1 MDFFSKQVKAYIS
14 LIVLL
19 GTLLAVYIFRFFPI
33 IFNVDVILF
42 TIMAIIAESLL
53 IPLPNQGGV
62 TVGFAIILPCIIFFG
77 PGTTILVI
85 LLQNI
90 FLVIKQGD
98 RYHHIFNTPFYKT
111 IFNISMYCISAG
123 ASALTYVLVD
133 GYYNWSIMGKTFVAS
148 LISALV
154 YIFINGLILA
164 RLLAFVNHTNFMKIW
179 VSTFRWAILNFI
191 AISGL
196 SVMIVLA
203 YAYTGIEV
211 VILLFGPLLLA
222 RYSFKLYLNMK
233 NNFMETIQAL
243 SAAIEQKDPYT
254 QGHSQRV
261 CDLAE
266 KLGQELKLR
275 TYELEQLRYAAI
287 LHDIGK
293 IGIPESILNKPGS
306 LTREEFDQIKNH
318 PLMGVN
324 ILQKIDFLK
333 EVTLIMQNHHEYYDG
348 SGYPEGKAGDRIPFL
363 SRIITL
369 ADAYDA
375 MTSDRPYRAALSPEH
390 AIEEIQDKSGSQF
403 DPQVVRAFLKL
414 YKEGKV
420 GNA

>member
-1 MDFFSKQVKAYIS
+1 
-14 LIVLL
+14 
-19 GTLLAVYIFRFFPI
+19 
-33 IFNVDVILF
+33 
-42 TIMAIIAESLL
+42 
-53 IPLPNQGGV
+53 
-62 TVGFAIILPCIIFFG
+62 
-77 PGTTILVI
+77 
-85 LLQNI
+85 
-90 FLVIKQGD
+90 
-98 RYHHIFNTPFYKT
+98 
-111 IFNISMYCISAG
+111 
-123 ASALTYVLVD
+123 
-133 GYYNWSIMGKTFVAS
+133 
-148 LISALV
+148 
-154 YIFINGLILA
+154 
-164 RLLAFVNHTNFMKIW
+164 
-179 VSTFRWAILNFI
+179 
-191 AISGL
+191 
-196 SVMIVLA
+196 
-203 YAYTGIEV
+203 
-211 VILLFGPLLLA
+211 
-222 RYSFKLYLNMK
+222 
-233 NNFMETIQAL
+233 METIQAL

-414 YKEGKV
+414 YKEGR
-420 GNA
+420 

>member
-1 MDFFSKQVKAYIS
+1 
-14 LIVLL
+14 
-19 GTLLAVYIFRFFPI
+19 
-33 IFNVDVILF
+33 
-42 TIMAIIAESLL
+42 
-53 IPLPNQGGV
+53 
-62 TVGFAIILPCIIFFG
+62 
-77 PGTTILVI
+77 
-85 LLQNI
+85 
-90 FLVIKQGD
+90 
-98 RYHHIFNTPFYKT
+98 
-111 IFNISMYCISAG
+111 
-123 ASALTYVLVD
+123 
-133 GYYNWSIMGKTFVAS
+133 
-148 LISALV
+148 
-154 YIFINGLILA
+154 
-164 RLLAFVNHTNFMKIW
+164 
-179 VSTFRWAILNFI
+179 
-191 AISGL
+191 
-196 SVMIVLA
+196 MIVFA

>member
-1 MDFFSKQVKAYIS
+1 
-14 LIVLL
+14 
-19 GTLLAVYIFRFFPI
+19 
-33 IFNVDVILF
+33 
-42 TIMAIIAESLL
+42 
-53 IPLPNQGGV
+53 
-62 TVGFAIILPCIIFFG
+62 
-77 PGTTILVI
+77 
-85 LLQNI
+85 
-90 FLVIKQGD
+90 
-98 RYHHIFNTPFYKT
+98 
-111 IFNISMYCISAG
+111 MYCISAG

-196 SVMIVLA
+196 SVMIVFA